1 MIELAGRT
9 AVVVGGGSGIG
20 RGTAL
25 GLAGEGMHVVVADI
39 ETASAEAVVAEIEA
53 AGGSAVAEQVDGT
66 SRESLAALAERTV
79 ARTGAVHVLSNNVGV
94 VTNRALDVATEADW
108 GWVIEFNLLSIVRS
122 VDVFLPHLRAHGGPA
137 HIVNTASMAA
147 LLALPPKLVGGTH
160 LGLYTATKH
169 AVLGYSEIL
178 RGELE
183 PEGIGVSVFCPGTVA
198 SNLGATSARNR
209 PERWGGPGDPVPG
222 GSIPGAMPAE
232 DIGRYV
238 VAGIRGNRL
247 HILTHPARWDMV
259 AARQQRVKDDFDF
272 FAALDA
278 ELEAGD

>member
-25 GLAGEGMHVVVADI
+25 ALGHEGMHVVVADI
-39 ETASAEAVVAEIEA
+39 EEDSAAAVVAEITA
-53 AGGSAVAEQVDGT
+53 AGGSAVAEAVDGT
-66 SRESLAALAERTV
+66 SRESLCDLAGRTV
-79 ARTGAVHVLSNNVGV
+79 ARTGAVHLLSNNVGV
-94 VTNRALDVATEADW
+94 VTNRALDAATEADW

-122 VDVFLPHLRAHGGPA
+122 VDVFLPHLRAHGGPG

-147 LLALPPKLVGGTH
+147 LLALPPKLAGGTH

-183 PEGIGVSVFCPGTVA
+183 PDGIGVSVLCPGTVV

-209 PERWGGPGDPVPG
+209 PDRWGGPADPVPG
-222 GSIPGAMPAE
+222 GSIPGAMPNE

-238 VAGIRGNRL
+238 VAGIRANRL
-247 HILTHPARWDMV
+247 LILTHPARWDMV
-259 AARQQRVKDDFDF
+259 AARQQRVQGDFEF
-272 FAALDA
+272 FAR
-278 ELEAGD
+278 LEAGDGAEG